1 MEHSPICEPKEKDD
15 HVYPENQDVRAL
27 CQIHIA
33 QKHESRSLSEEQ
45 KRHLFKV

>member
-27 CQIHIA
+27 RQVHVA
-33 QKHESRSLSEEQ
+33 QQYESCSLREE
-45 KRHLFKV
+45 